1 MVYYRQKQESV
12 TKVGIKGNLHYNS
25 DGNNKDSL
33 SNRFRRKRMKVFEE
47 FFESTFADELK
58 SGKTIRILDI
68 GGRNRY
74 WNSVGFKYISNC
86 EFTLLNL
93 KAAELDNTGDRRFSN
108 KIGDATDMKDIADN
122 SYDLVFSNS
131 CIEHVGK
138 KPQWE
143 KMRNEMLRTGRYYFL
158 QTPNKY
164 FPMEPHFLFLGFQFL
179 PLKTKAFIL
188 KHFRHGWFAYIETYE
203 QAYEAADSI
212 HLLTQKDLKAL
223 FPKGTIRKERFLGI
237 TKSFMV
243 MGKASD

>member
-1 MVYYRQKQESV
+1 M

-158 QTPNKY
+158 QCNLRLQDIASSTRVLWYNSSIT
-164 FPMEPHFLFLGFQFL
+164 FL
-179 PLKTKAFIL
+179 
-188 KHFRHGWFAYIETYE
+188 
-203 QAYEAADSI
+203 
-212 HLLTQKDLKAL
+212 
-223 FPKGTIRKERFLGI
+223 KEERAGVAGLSSRVSG
-237 TKSFMV
+237 
-243 MGKASD
+243 